1 MSLQNNTIANI
12 AADYP
17 AISFIEDKT
26 FYWSPADQSVHIN
39 SDRLQEESGV
49 WSLLHEIAHS
59 CLGHASYSSDYELLA
74 YEVAAWEKAM
84 ELATTYGYTIDE
96 QHVEDCLDSYRD
108 WLYAR
113 STCPTCKLNS
123 LQTAVNTYTCLNC
136 ECVWRVSP
144 SRFCRAY
151 RLKTKLP
158 SEAVP
163 QLVFAEKSA

>member
-1 MSLQNNTIANI
+1 MSLQNSTIAKI

-17 AISFIEDKT
+17 AISFVEDKT
-26 FYWSPADQSVHIN
+26 FFWSPADQAVHMN
-39 SDRLQEESGV
+39 TERLGEASGI
-49 WSLLHEIAHS
+49 WSLLHEVAHS
-59 CLGHASYSSDYELLA
+59 TLGHSSYSSDYELLA
-74 YEVAAWEKAM
+74 YEVAAWEKAFK
-84 ELATTYGYTIDE
+84 LAEVYGYEIDE

-151 RLKTKLP
+151 RLKTKIP
-158 SEAVP
+158 SGAVP
-163 QLVFAEKSA
+163 QMVFAEKSV